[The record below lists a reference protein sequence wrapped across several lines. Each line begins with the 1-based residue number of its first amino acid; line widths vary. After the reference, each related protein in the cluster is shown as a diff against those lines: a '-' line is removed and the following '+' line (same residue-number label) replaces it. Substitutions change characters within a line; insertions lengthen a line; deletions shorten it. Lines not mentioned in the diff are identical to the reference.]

1 MSELFKDCQICAK
14 NDLNL
19 IRLNILYGKAENYQS
34 KEYFQE
40 AYSKAKKINNKMI
53 KLTLIELAEY
63 FLINSKFDDFD
74 KCVAEYQEIKDKDD
88 KYDKNLYDLIKN
100 AIERAKKLII
110 KGRKAPMIF
119 NMKHKKLEKINKF
132 EKNKEKI
139 NIYDI
144 NDEEDDS
151 EESKN

>member
-1 MSELFKDCQICAK
+1 MKL
-14 NDLNL
+14 
-19 IRLNILYGKAENYQS
+19 
-34 KEYFQE
+34 
-40 AYSKAKKINNKMI
+40 KMI
-53 KLTLIELAEY
+53 QEELEH
-63 FLINSKFDDFD
+63 
-74 KCVAEYQEIKDKDD
+74 Q
-88 KYDKNLYDLIKN
+88 KNLK

-144 NDEEDDS
+144 KDEEDES